1 MPTLKV
7 IAIVLAI
14 VIMVLFLLGNFDSA
28 LG

>member
-14 VIMVLFLLGNFDSA
+14 VIMVLFLLGNFDRV